1 MGEEEE
7 AAEKGKKRRGSESSE
22 DDFYKTNPDEEALWS
37 KLDEVEQGI
46 IRSKYQPEEFKN
58 LTERERFF
66 AFQRAR
72 ESARLPRIHSHIRDV
87 TVSEGHNV
95 KLTCT
100 ASGPE
105 MSIRWLKDGIPVEK
119 SIKNRILVNEGILSL
134 EILRAIASDSG
145 EYTCSL
151 KNQNGEAST
160 SAIVT
165 IYEIIKDDP
174 IPPTFISARGKLLL
188 IRFFLFNL
196 IRIFRT
202 FAIRQSP
209 SKIIPSYVCTEK
221 QTLHIF

>member
-7 AAEKGKKRRGSESSE
+7 AGDRKDGRRGSASSE
-22 DDFYKTNPDEEALWS
+22 DDFYKPNPDEEALWS

-46 IRSKYQPEEFKN
+46 IRSKYEPQEFKK

-66 AFQRAR
+66 AFQKAR

-105 MSIRWLKDGIPVEK
+105 LNIKWLKDGNPVEK
-119 SIKNRILVNEGILSL
+119 MPAKNRILVNEGILSL
-134 EILRAIASDSG
+134 EIFRATAADSG

-151 KNQNGEAST
+151 KNQNGEATT

-174 IPPTFISARGKLLL
+174 IPPTFVTARGKKFILH
-188 IRFFLFNL
+188 FLFSATTNNVKYFVAHTH
-196 IRIFRT
+196 FRLL
-202 FAIRQSP
+202 SL
-209 SKIIPSYVCTEK
+209 E
-221 QTLHIF
+221 